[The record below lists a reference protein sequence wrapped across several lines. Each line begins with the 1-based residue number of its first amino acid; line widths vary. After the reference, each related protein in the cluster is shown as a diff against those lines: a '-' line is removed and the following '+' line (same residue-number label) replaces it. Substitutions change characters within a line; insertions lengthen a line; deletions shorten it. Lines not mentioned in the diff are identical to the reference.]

1 MDIKPTL
8 KKNLNLDKY
17 IITKKKILIKRVRNI
32 VIIII
37 LFLGIA
43 FVVKQF
49 IFTGNASSNGSNA
62 AEISSNSKIF
72 SNLKAYENNPVK
84 KDTSTSTTKLQQPTS
99 SSVQTPTLPKI
110 QSITPVQQPAVV
122 PSTNNSVNSTP
133 KSNNTTPIVEPPP
146 SAPII
151 PNNTNSSKVNYSG
164 DISILQTYENNI
176 KSSENNDLS
185 ALNDAINILKE
196 GIRGDIA
203 SSSMTNNY
211 IMDSCS
217 TITIQGY
224 NACQNYQTQN
234 DLSQNNN
241 IIPKNTF
248 TTITPRE
255 TDNTETIFNNYFN
268 QINNCIS
275 TLESGHLACDPI
287 PTAPSISYNLALC
300 NDNKYDIRIEPSNL
314 CITDGGIAKIYY

>member
-17 IITKKKILIKRVRNI
+17 IVTKKKIFIKRVRNI
-32 VIIII
+32 IIII
-37 LFLGIA
+37 LFIGIA
-43 FVVKQF
+43 FIVKQL
-49 IFTGNASSNGSNA
+49 IFPENSFGNSSNATG
-62 AEISSNSKIF
+62 ISFNSKIF

-84 KDTSTSTTKLQQPTS
+84 KDTTTKLQQPTF
-99 SSVQTPTLPKI
+99 SSVQSPPLPKI
-110 QSITPVQQPAVV
+110 QSITPTQQSVIV
-122 PSTNNSVNSTP
+122 PSTNNPGNNIP
-133 KSNNTTPIVEPPP
+133 NSNNIPAIVEPPP
-146 SAPII
+146 SAPTI
-151 PNNTNSSKVNYSG
+151 PNNTNNSKVNYSSN
-164 DISILQTYENNI
+164 ISILQTYENNI

-185 ALNDAINILKE
+185 ALNNAINILKE
-196 GIRGDIA
+196 SIQSDNA

-217 TITIQGY
+217 TMTIQGY
-224 NACQNYQTQN
+224 NSCQNYQTQS
-234 DLSQNNN
+234 DLNQNNN

-275 TLESGHLACDPI
+275 ILESGNLACDPI

-300 NDNKYDIRIEPSNL
+300 DDNKYDIRIESSNL
-314 CITDGGIAKIYY
+314 CITDGGVAKIYY